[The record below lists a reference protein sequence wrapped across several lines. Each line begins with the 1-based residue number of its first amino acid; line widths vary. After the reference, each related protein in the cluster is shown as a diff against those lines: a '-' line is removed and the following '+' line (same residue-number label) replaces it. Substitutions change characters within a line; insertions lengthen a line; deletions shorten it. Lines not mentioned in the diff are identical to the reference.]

1 MDKKIESIEKI
12 LDLSKPEIALVLYT
26 YLTLVLEDLV
36 KNRKAM
42 TMFGEL
48 ILDDENKITF
58 KNNRFEFDNGLFSK
72 KDLISI
78 IHVVENGP
86 GKKIF

>member
-36 KNRKAM
+36 KN
-42 TMFGEL
+42 
-48 ILDDENKITF
+48 I
-58 KNNRFEFDNGLFSK
+58 
-72 KDLISI
+72 
-78 IHVVENGP
+78 
-86 GKKIF
+86 